1 MNWEKQKF
9 LLELELKKLEIE
21 KEKLLKWIGFL
32 QTVLLITASATI
44 SILYHSKETN
54 KWTVA
59 GGVISFLLLLDLL
72 WNYRKVDKLKKEME
86 KLSKRLL

>member
-54 KWTVA
+54 KWIVA